1 MAPDWLAVGRLQ
13 IAPTLSYRR
22 RMTKAEDLISLSS
35 LRSTCHKWNGLP
47 PAKGWRCDSAQLKRP
62 SVRRLWRRFVTSR
75 GSSPL
80 TRLLDQTG
88 KEPNDDEK
96 TLAGNAVRVANRIID
111 HASATRP
118 GSVDGLR
125 PYRLHSARQVRNQ
138 TRSGMVGE
146 GSPLPDVI
154 HERRRAT
161 DHARWRA
168 GEG

>member
-22 RMTKAEDLISLSS
+22 RMTKAEGLISLSS

-47 PAKGWRCDSAQLKRP
+47 PARRWRCDSAQLKRP

-75 GSSPL
+75 VSSPL

-96 TLAGNAVRVANRIID
+96 TLAGNTVRVANRIFD
-111 HASATRP
+111 HAGATRT
-118 GSVDGLR
+118 GSVADLRLSRLR
-125 PYRLHSARQVRNQ
+125 PAHQVRNQ
-138 TRSGMVGE
+138 TR
-146 GSPLPDVI
+146 
-154 HERRRAT
+154 
-161 DHARWRA
+161 
-168 GEG
+168 